1 MRQASETGAR
11 QAHRRCVEPAFWYF
25 ERRLVPMALEAAIHN
40 ARRFARRFARR
51 DIGLMAVVEGGRLI
65 FRVDDDGPGLGAQ
78 DPSELSTGLGTQL
91 CQAVAQAHRNRGWQG
106 RVTLANGPA
115 GGARFE
121 LRLP

>member
-25 ERRLVPMALEAAIHN
+25 DRRRARMALEAAIHN
-40 ARRFARRFARR
+40 ARRFARR
-51 DIGLMAVVEGGRLI
+51 DIGLMAVVEVGRPI

-91 CQAVAQAHRNRGWQG
+91 CQAVAQAHRNLGWQG

>member
-25 ERRLVPMALEAAIHN
+25 DRRL
-40 ARRFARRFARR
+40 ARRH
-51 DIGLMAVVEGGRLI
+51 IGLTAVVEGGRLI

-78 DPSELSTGLGTQL
+78 DPSELSAGLGTQL
-91 CQAVAQAHRNRGWQG
+91 CQAVAQARRNRGWQG

-121 LRLP
+121 LRLPATAL